1 MKILT
6 FLLSFLLCSTA
17 QAQTP
22 ATNLLVKDGQTVAFL
37 GDSITGVGW
46 SSPGGYIKL
55 VTSGLGA
62 MGVTITPLPCGVG
75 GNRSVEMLAR
85 VDNDV
90 ISKKPDWMLLNC
102 GVNDVWSRSI
112 DLPTYEKNITAI
124 VDKAQAAG
132 IKVMILPPTPI
143 YEASTNEFNDKIPG
157 EVAFMQKLAKDRNLP
172 CADVHAAWL
181 DYIAAQA
188 DPANNNLVTVDGV
201 HPNADGHQLMAKTIL
216 TAFGATPDQVT
227 EAEKAWQAAPADAAV
242 YSDFSFNAKIALTE
256 DELAALNKLAADQK
270 VDLRRI
276 IHTASIETSRE
287 LLQTEDLSKIYPW
300 DVSKKFGASVK
311 AKLDAMSN
319 VPPGALTGATTEEQA
334 ESGFRVEVPMPISE
348 WDALKKA
355 AKVRKVPL
363 SRMFSQTY
371 METVRDLLVAQGDLS
386 KIWSDDISGKS
397 TPVFKAKLDA
407 IATADGG
414 WTAPAAQ

>member
-1 MKILT
+1 MKIVT
-6 FLLSFLLCSTA
+6 FLLSLFLCA
-17 QAQTP
+17 AVHAQTP

-55 VTSGLGA
+55 VTSGLA
-62 MGVTITPLPCGVG
+62 TMGVTITPLPCGVG
-75 GNRSVEMLAR
+75 GNRSTEMLAR
-85 VDNDV
+85 VDHDV

-102 GVNDVWSRSI
+102 GVNDVWSRTI

-124 VDKAQAAG
+124 VDKVQAAG
-132 IKVMILPPTPI
+132 IKIMILPPTPI
-143 YEASTNEFNDKIPG
+143 YEASKQEFNDKIPG

-181 DYIAAQA
+181 DYIAAHA
-188 DPANNNLVTVDGV
+188 DPNNPNIVTVDGV
-201 HPNADGHQLMAKTIL
+201 HPNADGHQLLAETIL
-216 TAFGATPDQVT
+216 TAFGATPDQVAT
-227 EAEKAWQAAPADAAV
+227 AEKAWQSGDNAAV
-242 YSDFSFNAKIALTE
+242 YSGFGFTAKIELT
-256 DELAALNKLAADQK
+256 DAELTALNKLAADQK
-270 VDLRRI
+270 VDLKRI

-287 LLQTEDLSKIYPW
+287 ILQSEDLSKFYPW
-300 DVSKKFGASVK
+300 DASKKFAASVK
-311 AKLDAMSN
+311 SKLDALIN
-319 VPPGALTGATTEEQA
+319 ITPAAATGATTDEPA

-348 WDALKKA
+348 WEALKKA
-355 AKVRKVPL
+355 AVVRKVQL
-363 SRMFSQTY
+363 SRLTSQTF

-386 KIWSDDISGKS
+386 KIWSDDISAKS
-397 TPVFKAKLDA
+397 TPVFKAKLAA